1 MAITEAEPEGLLK
14 QKQQRQPVPVPL
26 DDMIVEIVL
35 RLPVKAL
42 LRFRSVSKSWRDL
55 ISSRDF
61 VRKHLCLAV
70 NTDVDAANSAFR
82 FLLLRRPCY
91 SPELNP
97 SSCQIIDY
105 QASFPGFTDKG

>member
-1 MAITEAEPEGLLK
+1 MAIAEAEPEGLLK

-42 LRFRSVSKSWRDL
+42 LRFRSVSKSW
-55 ISSRDF
+55 RDF